1 MYQDAERR
9 TVETPEPRKVEQEVV
24 IEPQESL
31 RRASAGQEDQERVH
45 HQEDDTKQHRGE
57 EVLDGSRGR
66 SRKINTWRPEREKE
80 RPSRSS
86 RSSESGSRV
95 DQHQTLRSPSVA
107 GLCTRC
113 QSRSDYGCGV
123 ELTSQYRML
132 RRGLLRRWGSG

>member
-1 MYQDAERR
+1 M
-9 TVETPEPRKVEQEVV
+9 
-24 IEPQESL
+24 
-31 RRASAGQEDQERVH
+31 RASGGPQAGQEDQERVH

-113 QSRSDYGCGV
+113 QSRSDHGCGV

-132 RRGLLRRWGSG
+132 RRGLLRCWVLGLRVIKQEEGAVEDVEDDDGVQIEK